1 MVVTLALVEK
11 TVVNWYSQSGFEVRL
26 EWGLPAVE
34 HLAYDV
40 DCVVVVDVM
49 SFSTCVSVA
58 IDNGALI
65 YPYPWKDSSAI
76 QYAERIGAHI
86 ANFDRTTSGKGYSLS
101 PCSLRTIPEG
111 TKLVLPSPN
120 GSTISFSARDYGV
133 AVFSGCFRNMTA
145 TARECARFK
154 RILVIPCGERW
165 PDGNFRPSVEDIT
178 AAGGIIANL
187 GQHSLSPEAEAAAAI
202 FRHHSEQGMSSLH
215 LCSSARE
222 LAERGFKPDV
232 DLCLDVDV
240 SAKASRLNGGF
251 YTSP

>member
-1 MVVTLALVEK
+1 M
-11 TVVNWYSQSGFEVRL
+11 VNWYSQSDFEVRL

-34 HLAYDV
+34 HLAPDV

-65 YPYPWKDSSAI
+65 YPYPWKDDSAI
-76 QYAERIGAHI
+76 QYAEQIGAHAASFERS
-86 ANFDRTTSGKGYSLS
+86 ANGVSYSLS
-101 PCSLRTIPEG
+101 PHSLKMIPTG
-111 TKLVLPSPN
+111 AKLVLPSPN
-120 GSTISFSARDYGV
+120 GSTISFRARDYGIE
-133 AVFSGCFRNMTA
+133 VFSGCFRNMAA

-165 PDGNFRPSVEDIT
+165 PDGDFRPSVEDIA

-187 GQHSLSPEAEAAAAI
+187 GRNSLSPEAESAAAI

-222 LAERGFKPDV
+222 LAKRGFEADIR
-232 DLCLDVDV
+232 LCLNVDV
-240 SAKASRLNGGF
+240 SAKACRLNDDF
-251 YTSP
+251 YTSS